1 MGDIMRLRQIIVNL
15 VGNAIK
21 FTERGE
27 IIVNVKCERRDE
39 AGCHLLFSVSDTGI
53 GISKEG
59 IEKLFQSFQQVDSS
73 TTRRYGG
80 TGLGLAISK
89 RLAGLMGGTLW
100 VKSKPSLGS
109 TFFFTAT
116 IMPSDLP
123 DETESRHDTGLLQSC
138 SALVVDDNHTNRYV
152 LETQLK
158 AWGMKTYSVSSGLE
172 ALQKISQQKFDV
184 AVLDLQMPEMDGI
197 TLAREILRQS
207 ALPLILLSSTGEN
220 LTAEDA
226 RLFRH
231 QVPKP
236 IRHSALLDALLRIIA
251 AKQPAS
257 LSASEKQFDCR
268 LAQKYPLRILLAE
281 DNLVNQKVA
290 LGMLSQ
296 LGYNADLAMNGLRV
310 LEALGQA
317 EYDVIFMDVHM
328 PEMDG
333 VEATKIIR
341 ERLPAR
347 RPTIVA
353 LTAESLS
360 GDREKFLGLG
370 FDDYLSKP
378 LQPRAL
384 QEMIKSIS
392 PLPGRK

>member
-1 MGDIMRLRQIIVNL
+1 
-15 VGNAIK
+15 
-21 FTERGE
+21 
-27 IIVNVKCERRDE
+27 
-39 AGCHLLFSVSDTGI
+39 
-53 GISKEG
+53 
-59 IEKLFQSFQQVDSS
+59 
-73 TTRRYGG
+73 
-80 TGLGLAISK
+80 
-89 RLAGLMGGTLW
+89 
-100 VKSKPSLGS
+100 
-109 TFFFTAT
+109 
-116 IMPSDLP
+116 
-123 DETESRHDTGLLQSC
+123 
-138 SALVVDDNHTNRYV
+138 
-152 LETQLK
+152 
-158 AWGMKTYSVSSGLE
+158 
-172 ALQKISQQKFDV
+172 
-184 AVLDLQMPEMDGI
+184 
-197 TLAREILRQS
+197 
-207 ALPLILLSSTGEN
+207 
-220 LTAEDA
+220 
-226 RLFRH
+226 
-231 QVPKP
+231 
-236 IRHSALLDALLRIIA
+236 LDALLRIIA

-257 LSASEKQFDCR
+257 LSTSEKQFDCR